1 MVSSSSEDITRAMRG
16 QLKPLCRNYLG
27 RNGGNVIV
35 YVLIS
40 FHSRDVFCTLS
51 GLFVPPGFVGF
62 VLVWLFII
70 WPFIRFQGVKLRPRP
85 HLPDIFQSATFSFR
99 IRLPSTRI
107 RRIRQRIRKKIH
119 PLSRVEKNKSAT
131 NPITC
136 GRVNADIFKSDDVKS
151 VSSLSSNNK
160 PI

>member
-1 MVSSSSEDITRAMRG
+1 MVDFGQEIIKVRVNPHIGPPPEVILHKLFLDMVPSSSEGITRAMRG

-27 RNGGNVIV
+27 RNGANVIV

-51 GLFVPPGFVGF
+51 CFLFLRVFVGF

-85 HLPDIFQSATFSFR
+85 HVSGYFR
-99 IRLPSTRI
+99 IRNFFFPDTATVPTYPANSTAN
-107 RRIRQRIRKKIH
+107 
-119 PLSRVEKNKSAT
+119 PEKNKSALQS
-131 NPITC
+131 
-136 GRVNADIFKSDDVKS
+136 GKK
-151 VSSLSSNNK
+151 
-160 PI
+160 